1 MLLKFVTSYSRAP
14 LLGFKYLQPAFTI
27 HKVASDA
34 PLWAAIGGSDVE
46 QLPSASTCYN
56 TIKDLRFL
64 TGAGFVTMSKR
75 GWYMSKTTS
84 LRQGNL
90 SSPNRVMA
98 AGKQPVG
105 GKVVTPILLAPSPYR
120 FCFNHKTV
128 VCFKKTTTTVF
139 WDQSPWLHQSRQRT
153 LMKGRAEFVSRSP
166 RVDSKQKMWNSP
178 KTAPAWTNSLV
189 KGYYAKLG
197 EDFSQESTRKAI
209 VELAASPEFTNWMI
223 EHTDR
228 IKLLPRDDSSDE
240 SVGSKSSS
248 DNEDEESHSWFRL
261 F

>member
-1 MLLKFVTSYSRAP
+1 
-14 LLGFKYLQPAFTI
+14 
-27 HKVASDA
+27 
-34 PLWAAIGGSDVE
+34 
-46 QLPSASTCYN
+46 
-56 TIKDLRFL
+56 
-64 TGAGFVTMSKR
+64 
-75 GWYMSKTTS
+75 
-84 LRQGNL
+84 
-90 SSPNRVMA
+90 MA

-197 EDFSQESTRKAI
+197 EGAIDHQDYYSTFHK
-209 VELAASPEFTNWMI
+209 TN
-223 EHTDR
+223 
-228 IKLLPRDDSSDE
+228 L
-240 SVGSKSSS
+240 
-248 DNEDEESHSWFRL
+248 
-261 F
+261 